1 MAICYGGPGKP
12 MQNASSVTLSNV
24 DRNADC
30 EKRQPQILVG
40 DIRKRTS
47 RNQNGSLLEKK
58 PPV

>member
-1 MAICYGGPGKP
+1 